1 MYQPTSYTVCPLPVA
16 VECPLRVSQEKF
28 AWTTRTEALTREQDR
43 ASRKALMARIAAKRA
58 AFAEFEATIIDLYD
72 RDELTP
78 DLLNT
83 VARRYSQREID
94 SSGSQSLLT
103 CDGKDLWQVCIELID
118 PTFPL
123 VMRGSS
129 EDHDEYWEREQKH
142 WDMIVRTCWHWKT

>member
-78 DLLNT
+78 ELLNT
-83 VARRYSQREID
+83 VARRYS
-94 SSGSQSLLT
+94 
-103 CDGKDLWQVCIELID
+103 
-118 PTFPL
+118 
-123 VMRGSS
+123 
-129 EDHDEYWEREQKH
+129 
-142 WDMIVRTCWHWKT
+142 